1 MRDPQ
6 QQWSVSR
13 QRRGYR
19 TLPRQRRTRAYPSSS
34 LLALGLILGA
44 LAAMAWQIWLFLQ
57 PMLAPPPR
65 PQFSVATPPPLPIRP
80 TPGPPTPTPSPTPDP
95 SQQRRVIEPLGLIFR
110 AGPSQDAPRIGGIV
124 LGETVTLIRSEGGWD
139 FVRRELNG
147 QEGWVRSGNLGSLD
161 DPIPTPL
168 PTPRPTPTPT
178 GATATSPELQ
188 PSPPVRGP
196 VPAGARGTV
205 IEPVGLILR
214 QEPGG
219 SQIGG
224 LLLGEEVTVLE
235 LSGDRQ
241 WQRVRRADG
250 QEGWVRAGNLAPQ

>member
-6 QQWSVSR
+6 ERWSASR
-13 QRRGYR
+13 GRSRRGYR
-19 TLPRQRRTRAYPSSS
+19 TLPKQQRTRGYPSSS

-44 LAAMAWQIWLFLQ
+44 LTAMAWQIWLFLQ

-65 PQFSVATPPPLPIRP
+65 PEFSQVTPLPVPVRPTAAMPTPAPPPP
-80 TPGPPTPTPSPTPDP
+80 PDP

-110 AGPSQDAPRIGGIV
+110 AGPGQDAPRIGGIV

-168 PTPRPTPTPT
+168 PTPRPTPTP
-178 GATATSPELQ
+178 AATSPELSL
-188 PSPPVRGP
+188 SPPPRIP
-196 VPAGARGTV
+196 VGVGSTGRV
-205 IEPVGLILR
+205 IEPLGLILR

-219 SQIGG
+219 SPIGG
-224 LLLGEEVTVLE
+224 IPVGEQVTVLGV
-235 LSGDRQ
+235 SPDQQ
-241 WQRVRRADG
+241 WQQVRRADG
-250 QEGWVRAGNLAPQ
+250 QEGWIRAGNLGQ